1 MPLKITSS
9 PPLVP
14 PVAPVRIVL
23 FRLSVVFAS
32 VTVPLVPRPKLLD
45 VPESVPELMVAGPAM
60 MILFAIVS
68 APVAIR
74 LNEVPVL
81 SLTVAEPS
89 EVATVPTSRT
99 PALTIIVPAMP
110 GLSAVRTRLPWPSL
124 VKPLAATSTELMIV
138 VPPVHGPR

>member
-9 PPLVP
+9 PALLPA
-14 PVAPVRIVL
+14 VAPVRIAL

-32 VTVPLVPRPKLLD
+32 VTVPLVPRPKLLV
-45 VPESVPELMVAGPAM
+45 VPTLVPPLMVDGPAM

-68 APVAIR
+68 APVDIR

-89 EVATVPTSRT
+89 EVATVPTSIK
-99 PALTIIVPAMP
+99 PALTIIVPARP
-110 GLSAVRTRLPWPSL
+110 GLASVRRRLPWPSL